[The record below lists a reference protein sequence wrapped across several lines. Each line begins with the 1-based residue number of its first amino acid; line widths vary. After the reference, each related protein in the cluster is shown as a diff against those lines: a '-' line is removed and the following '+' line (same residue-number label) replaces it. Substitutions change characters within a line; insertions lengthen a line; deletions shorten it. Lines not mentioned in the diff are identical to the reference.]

1 MGLVCYSVCWD
12 VFITVPFSAW
22 GWRRVMRWMKRSLV
36 LDERAV
42 RTVITGGGNNSQ
54 PEHPSVWLTLLV
66 VKLLYYN
73 NNNNNKVSTVVF
85 SQGSAVMILIFWS
98 RRTCPSGNHFC
109 FFCSWPEVKISIKS
123 PEFSES
129 CVQFYLVTDMKE
141 KTEVVFCCRLQEV
154 QVPVSEVVYRGLH
167 CVSSIKPL
175 VAWFSDATQGQFSN
189 LENVKFTQWFP
200 TRRTSLVLRLWEEPD
215 SENFNYS
222 RGPTERT

>member
-98 RRTCPSGNHFC
+98 RRTCPSGNHFLFFLFLTRGENIHKKSGVLWELCPVLSCNWYEREDGGC
-109 FFCSWPEVKISIKS
+109 FLLSAPGS
-123 PEFSES
+123 PGSS
-129 CVQFYLVTDMKE
+129 VWGG
-141 KTEVVFCCRLQEV
+141 LQ
-154 QVPVSEVVYRGLH
+154 G
-167 CVSSIKPL
+167 SS
-175 VAWFSDATQGQFSN
+175 
-189 LENVKFTQWFP
+189 
-200 TRRTSLVLRLWEEPD
+200 LRLLH
-215 SENFNYS
+215 
-222 RGPTERT
+222 